1 LVSLA
6 TQNSTAM
13 KNTLVRSISVI
24 LVVFG
29 IAVIGARAVSHFRQD
44 HPKSKVKK
52 AASAFDD
59 LMPGDIIFQS
69 GNSPQ
74 CEAVKLATHSPYS
87 HCGII
92 FQKKGEWVVY
102 EGVQPVSI
110 TPLKTWIKHGTDG
123 KYSIKRLNDAATALT
138 PTMIEKMQK
147 YAEGFIGRNYDI
159 YFGWSDETIYCSELV
174 WKVYYQGA
182 GIEVGKLKTLKEFD
196 LDHPAVKAIMEE
208 RYGKNIPWKEKVIAP
223 SDIFNCERL
232 VEVALNEP

>member
-1 LVSLA
+1 
-6 TQNSTAM
+6 M
-13 KNTLVRSISVI
+13 KNTLVRSISIV

-52 AASAFDD
+52 LASEFDD

-123 KYSIKRLNDAATALT
+123 EFSIKRLNDAATSLT
-138 PTMIEKMQK
+138 PAVIEKMQK

-159 YFGWSDETIYCSELV
+159 YFGWSDERIYCSELV

-182 GIEVGKLKTLKEFD
+182 GIEVGKLKTLKDFD
-196 LDHPAVKAIMEE
+196 LEHQAVKAIMEE

-232 VEVALNEP
+232 VEVTLDEP